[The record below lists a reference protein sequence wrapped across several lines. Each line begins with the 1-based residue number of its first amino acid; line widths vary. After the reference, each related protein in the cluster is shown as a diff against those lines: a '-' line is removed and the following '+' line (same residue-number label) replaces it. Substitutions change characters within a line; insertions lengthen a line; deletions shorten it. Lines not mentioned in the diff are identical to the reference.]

1 MDALQNFI
9 VDLFGGLEGMWDVV
23 LGALIIFVIVGIV
36 KVIVLLSDAS
46 L

>member
-1 MDALQNFI
+1 MDAFQNFI
-9 VDLFGGLEGMWDVV
+9 VDLFGGSEGMWDVV
-23 LGALIIFVIVGIV
+23 LGTLIVLIIVGVV